1 MTWFPKKESTSL
13 LRWFI
18 GRSEQNH
25 THVNDG
31 NAPLITANVH
41 AISWPIPGAV
51 RSRH

>member
-1 MTWFPKKESTSL
+1 MVPKEVVTSL
-13 LRWFI
+13 LRRVI
-18 GRSEQNH
+18 GRGEQNH